1 MSIVDR
7 FSRRSARHGTL
18 AISARVF
25 RKRGSGRRGIYGIS
39 NDHGYVP
46 SVLTGVALTP
56 SGGLAPPSR
65 YDVQRPAPFHDQ
77 RLWSV
82 AWIRRC
88 SAGTISREHRERR
101 SAPLA
106 RRICGLQDR
115 LPDPLD
121 GTVPTRRGFLSDSLR
136 STSRTRGRPAWFRG
150 PGRSRGWSW
159 VSQPSALVVASDPA
173 STSSSMVKIASK
185 C

>member
-18 AISARVF
+18 AIYTRVF
-25 RKRGSGRRGIYGIS
+25 RDGGSGRRGIYGIS

-46 SVLTGVALTP
+46 SILTGVALIP

-65 YDVQRPAPFHDQ
+65 YGVQRPTPFHDQ

-88 SAGTISREHRERR
+88 SAATSSWIDRSISSARR
-101 SAPLA
+101 SASHSLIWA
-106 RRICGLQDR
+106 QGYSASEAAEEM
-115 LPDPLD
+115 
-121 GTVPTRRGFLSDSLR
+121 FLSPKTVEGYIGRAKTKLR
-136 STSRTRGRPAWFRG
+136 LRNRRDIVRF
-150 PGRSRGWSW
+150 
-159 VSQPSALVVASDPA
+159 ALKSGMLRAEE
-173 STSSSMVKIASK
+173 
-185 C
+185 